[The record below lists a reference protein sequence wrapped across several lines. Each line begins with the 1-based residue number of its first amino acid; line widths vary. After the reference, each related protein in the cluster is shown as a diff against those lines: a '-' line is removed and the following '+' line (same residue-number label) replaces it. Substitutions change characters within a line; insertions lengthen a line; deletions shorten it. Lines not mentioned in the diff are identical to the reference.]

1 MFYFNER
8 DIQTYS
14 FTGVEAAIRNAI
26 KNMFLKFRNTLSK
39 ISVLESLFNK
49 VAELQVCNF
58 IKKWLQHTLYPVN
71 IAKEQLFYRT
81 PTVVGSQVLYK
92 KSCSQKFYNFTKM
105 YLHRSPF

>member
-1 MFYFNER
+1 MFYFNAR
-8 DIQTYS
+8 DIQTQS

-58 IKKWLQHTLYPVN
+58 IKKWLQHTCFPVN
-71 IAKEQLFYRT
+71 IAKEQLFYIT
-81 PTVVGSQVLYK
+81 TTVVG
-92 KSCSQKFYNFTKM
+92 FTGA
-105 YLHRSPF
+105 L